1 MHLREDAKDLEITM
15 PSYTTGF
22 ILKAELHRI
31 MSWDTWKLPQKSS
44 RKNERPISL
53 FFLEIWSLV
62 FTPLPRKPWENGNG
76 CFISTKIYHSPKE
89 RKKYGLKEK
98 SRLLLIQNIPYLW
111 CFPETSNHLI
121 LQYSFISITYT
132 YNRWRVIFLHVLTGT
147 RHSNLYHWG
156 ISGSHF

>member
-31 MSWDTWKLPQKSS
+31 MSWDTWKLPQKRSQ
-44 RKNERPISL
+44 KNERPISL

-98 SRLLLIQNIPYLW
+98 KQIAINTKHTLFVMFSWNFKSLD
-111 CFPETSNHLI
+111 FT
-121 LQYSFISITYT
+121 
-132 YNRWRVIFLHVLTGT
+132 VLF
-147 RHSNLYHWG
+147 HKYYIH
-156 ISGSHF
+156 I